1 MNSLE
6 EQQRLSEQQSRELDE
21 ARQRE
26 RQLVSDQKK
35 LETQCKEQDETI
47 HNLSLNL
54 SKVSKSMHDISLS
67 KNNAPYSSTPVRN
80 ARSEYFPNDD
90 ANASDGDEVEQG
102 IRPFT
107 NQTNISHVTPMLRRD
122 PPLSSSVQGD
132 TTNLLDNDQG
142 SNQSYSEGNNYINK
156 NYHYHNN
163 TTNVDDRT
171 INLPEGPP
179 DNVGVVRP
187 NNTRTVVDV
196 EIPPEP
202 IQEKPVPKK
211 KKKGIMKVFKLC
223 TGKSGQAMEHSKDDM
238 YTKQPARVTM
248 TTYTN
253 ESLN

>member
-6 EQQRLSEQQSRELDE
+6 DQQRLSEQQSRDLEE

-26 RQLVSDQKK
+26 RQLVSEQKK
-35 LETQCKEQDETI
+35 LETQCQEQDETI
-47 HNLSLNL
+47 QNLSLNL
-54 SKVSKSMHDISLS
+54 SKVSKSMHDITLS
-67 KNNAPYSSTPVRN
+67 RNNSPYSSSTPVRN
-80 ARSEYFPNDD
+80 ARSEYFPNDEIDGSD
-90 ANASDGDEVEQG
+90 AENGSV
-102 IRPFT
+102 RPFT
-107 NQTNISHVTPMLRRD
+107 NQTNISHVTPMMRRD
-122 PPLSSSVQGD
+122 PHYSSSVQGD
-132 TTNLLDNDQG
+132 TTNLLENDQG
-142 SNQSYSEGNNYINK
+142 SNQSYSEGNKYINT

-163 TTNVDDRT
+163 TNNVDDRT

-202 IQEKPVPKK
+202 IKEKPVPKK